1 MYKRAREKNNQP
13 KANMNK
19 HIINKSSPIKI
30 KIDNNIKES
39 NVNQNKINFIPN
51 INYNNN
57 NNNNKPKIDN
67 NKNNYVILPKI
78 NNNKKLNNNNINN
91 NSKININKK
100 QSSILSNNNNK
111 TNNNFQ
117 KKRSMTGNKNKNKK
131 PPIVELRPYQLN
143 KKNISVKK
151 RYIRD
156 NYLYTIITFLDIR
169 SLYFFMLCCKQFYN
183 LAKKCDNIWH
193 NFYIMK
199 FCKPPKE
206 KIEYETH
213 RGEWRQLYLST
224 SKSIYM
230 KNYEDL
236 KTKYLKKY
244 KKNIYTAKKDPY
256 YLTNNLYKNLKNP
269 LYAIEIDK
277 TLYKVKYILTNK
289 ILSHINFFCNFDQN
303 YQDLNKI
310 KTIKLLFTEQQ
321 IGIFRKPIAVYEI
334 KKIKLKC
341 SEAEGITNKIFKIYY
356 NKDLI
361 ISTFDKNFIFFINMS
376 IPVCKLC
383 ESIFDFISGIH
394 TKNLNYECDCDS
406 KFGLYDYSL
415 LINLKSWNK
424 IFFSLTV
431 NTCDLKYDNEPD
443 TNNLYYI
450 DKSQIISQYPIN
462 FDLKSL
468 VIKDA
473 INNFMIF
480 DIMFLTYN
488 GDHILC
494 DSKPIILKQ
503 DNTRIDYDEHNSEHF
518 IGIVSDDNY
527 YVEFNFNFN
536 KEENYYALIGTELKV
551 NKKFVENI
559 FKKF

>member
-1 MYKRAREKNNQP
+1 MYKRARENNNQP
-13 KANMNK
+13 KTNMNRR
-19 HIINKSSPIKI
+19 IIKKSSPIKV
-30 KIDNNIKES
+30 KMDNIIKES
-39 NVNQNKINFIPN
+39 NNIQNKNSFIP
-51 INYNNN
+51 I
-57 NNNNKPKIDN
+57 NNKPKLEN
-67 NKNNYVILPKI
+67 NQKQYVILPKI
-78 NNNKKLNNNNINN
+78 NNNKKLSNQNINNINN
-91 NSKININKK
+91 VNKK
-100 QSSILSNNNNK
+100 QSSILSNFNNNLS
-111 TNNNFQ
+111 NNNIQ
-117 KKRSMTGNKNKNKK
+117 KKRSMTGNKIKK
-131 PPIVELRPYQLN
+131 PPVVELRPYQRN
-143 KKNISVKK
+143 KKMFTVKK
-151 RYIRD
+151 RFLKD
-156 NYLYTIITFLDIR
+156 NYLYTIISFLDIH

-183 LAKKCDNIWH
+183 LSIKCDDLWY
-193 NFYIMK
+193 NFYILK
-199 FCKPPKE
+199 FCKQPKD
-206 KIEYETH
+206 KVGYEIH
-213 RGEWRQLYLST
+213 RGEWRKLYLS
-224 SKSIYM
+224 KSSEIYM

-236 KTKYLKKY
+236 KNKYLKKY

-277 TLYKVKYILTNK
+277 TIYNVKYILTNK
-289 ILSHINFFCNFDQN
+289 ILSHINFFANFNQV

-310 KTIKLLFTEQQ
+310 KNIKLLFTEQQ
-321 IGIFRKPIAVYEI
+321 IGIFRKPIFVYEI

-383 ESIFDFISGIH
+383 ESIFNFINGIH

-431 NTCDLKYDNEPD
+431 NTCDLKYDDETD
-443 TNNLYYI
+443 KNNLYYI
-450 DKSQIISQYPIN
+450 DKSTIISQHPLT

-468 VIKDA
+468 IIKDD
-473 INNFMIF
+473 IKNFMIF

-494 DSKPIILKQ
+494 DSKPIILREDK
-503 DNTRIDYDEHNSEHF
+503 TRIDYDEYNSDHF
-518 IGIVSDDNY
+518 FAIANDDNY
-527 YVEFNFNFN
+527 SVQFTFNIN
-536 KEENYYALIGTELKV
+536 KDENYYALIGTELRV
-551 NKKFVENI
+551 NKKYVENI

>member
-1 MYKRAREKNNQP
+1 MYKRARENSKN
-13 KANMNK
+13 KRTDINK
-19 HIINKSSPIKI
+19 HIIKKSSPIKI
-30 KIDNNIKES
+30 QQNNKLNDLYNYE
-39 NVNQNKINFIPN
+39 NKINNIQNKN
-51 INYNNN
+51 INM
-57 NNNNKPKIDN
+57 NKIESLAKQSI
-67 NKNNYVILPKI
+67 ILPKI
-78 NNNKKLNNNNINN
+78 NNNKNHNNINLIN
-91 NSKININKK
+91 NQNKVK
-100 QSSILSNNNNK
+100 SSILSNFNK
-111 TNNNFQ
+111 NLPQ
-117 KKRSMTGNKNKNKK
+117 KRNMTGNKNKK
-131 PPIVELRPYQLN
+131 PPVVELRPFQRN
-143 KKNISVKK
+143 KKMFSVKK
-151 RYIRD
+151 RFLKD
-156 NYLYTIITFLDIR
+156 NNIYTIISFLDIR
-169 SLYFFMLCCKQFYN
+169 SLYFFMLCCKQFYK
-183 LAKKCDNIWH
+183 LSKECDDVWY
-193 NFYIMK
+193 NFYIIK

-206 KIEYETH
+206 KLVYEKN
-213 RGEWRQLYLST
+213 RGRWRELYLSN

-277 TLYKVKYILTNK
+277 TIYKVKYILTNK
-289 ILSHINFFCNFDQN
+289 ILSHINFFANFDQT

-310 KTIKLLFTEQQ
+310 KTIKLLFTEQN
-321 IGIFRKPIAVYEI
+321 IGIFRKPIAIYDI
-334 KKIKLKC
+334 KKIKLKS

-356 NKDLI
+356 EKDLI
-361 ISTFDKNFIFFINMS
+361 ISTFDRNFIFFINMS

-383 ESIFDFISGIH
+383 ENIFDFIDGIH

-431 NTCDLKYDNEPD
+431 NTCDLKDDDECD
-443 TNNLYYI
+443 KNNLYYI
-450 DKSQIISQYPIN
+450 NKSQIISQNPLN

-468 VIKDA
+468 VIKDN

-488 GDHILC
+488 GDHVLC
-494 DSKPIILKQ
+494 DSKPIILKP
-503 DNTRIDYDEHNSEHF
+503 DNSRIDYDEYDSEHY
-518 IGIVSDDNY
+518 IGIVNDNNY
-527 YVEFNFNFN
+527 FLEFNFNIN
-536 KEENYYALIGTELKV
+536 KEENYYALIKTELKV
-551 NKKFVENI
+551 NRKYIESI

>member
-1 MYKRAREKNNQP
+1 MYKRARENAKN
-13 KANMNK
+13 KKTEINK
-19 HIINKSSPIKI
+19 HIIKNSSPIKI
-30 KIDNNIKES
+30 KES
-39 NVNQNKINFIPN
+39 NKLNDFNNYDNKINIIQN
-51 INYNNN
+51 KNLNNN
-57 NNNNKPKIDN
+57 GNISKPK
-67 NKNNYVILPKI
+67 VVLPKI
-78 NNNKKLNNNNINN
+78 NNNKKPNNINLIN
-91 NSKININKK
+91 NQNKLK
-100 QSSILSNNNNK
+100 SPILSNFNNNLP
-111 TNNNFQ
+111 
-117 KKRSMTGNKNKNKK
+117 KKRSMTGNRIKK
-131 PPIVELRPYQLN
+131 PPVVELRPFQRN
-143 KKNISVKK
+143 KKMISVRK
-151 RYIRD
+151 RFIKD
-156 NYLYTIITFLDIR
+156 NNIYTIISFLDIR
-169 SLYFFMLCCKQFYN
+169 SLYFFMLCCKQFYK
-183 LAKKCDNIWH
+183 LSKECDDVWY
-193 NFYIMK
+193 NFYIIK

-206 KIEYETH
+206 KLGYETN
-213 RGEWRQLYLST
+213 RGKWRELYLST

-230 KNYEDL
+230 KNYDDL

-277 TLYKVKYILTNK
+277 TIYKVKYILTNK
-289 ILSHINFFCNFDQN
+289 ILSHINFFSNFDQT

-310 KTIKLLFTEQQ
+310 KTIKLLFTEQN
-321 IGIFRKPIAVYEI
+321 IGIFRKPIAVYEL
-334 KKIKLKC
+334 KKIKLKS

-383 ESIFDFISGIH
+383 ENIFDFIDGIH

-431 NTCDLKYDNEPD
+431 NTCDLKDDDECD
-443 TNNLYYI
+443 KNNLYYI
-450 DKSQIISQYPIN
+450 NKSQLISQYPLN

-468 VIKDA
+468 VIKDI

-480 DIMFLTYN
+480 DIMLLTYN
-488 GDHILC
+488 GDHVLC

-503 DNTRIDYDEHNSEHF
+503 DNNRIDYDEHNSEHY
-518 IGIVSDDNY
+518 IGIVNDDNY
-527 YVEFNFNFN
+527 FIEFNFNIN
-536 KEENYYALIGTELKV
+536 KEENYYALIKTEMKI
-551 NKKFVENI
+551 NRKYIENI

>member
-1 MYKRAREKNNQP
+1 MYKRARENNNQP
-13 KANMNK
+13 KTNMNRR
-19 HIINKSSPIKI
+19 IIKKSSPIKV
-30 KIDNNIKES
+30 KMDNMIKES
-39 NVNQNKINFIPN
+39 NNIQNKNSFIP
-51 INYNNN
+51 
-57 NNNNKPKIDN
+57 NNNKPKLDN
-67 NKNNYVILPKI
+67 NQKQYVILPKI
-78 NNNKKLNNNNINN
+78 NNNKKLSNQNINNINN
-91 NSKININKK
+91 VNKK
-100 QSSILSNNNNK
+100 QSSILSNFNNNLS
-111 TNNNFQ
+111 NNNIQ
-117 KKRSMTGNKNKNKK
+117 KKRSMTGNKIKK
-131 PPIVELRPYQLN
+131 PPVVELRPYQRN
-143 KKNISVKK
+143 KKMFSVKK
-151 RYIRD
+151 RFLKD
-156 NYLYTIITFLDIR
+156 NYLYTIISFLDIR
-169 SLYFFMLCCKQFYN
+169 SLYYFMLCCKQFYN
-183 LAKKCDNIWH
+183 LSIKCDDLWY

-199 FCKPPKE
+199 FCKQPKD
-206 KIEYETH
+206 KVGYEIN
-213 RGEWRQLYLST
+213 RGEWRKLYLS
-224 SKSIYM
+224 KSREIYM
-230 KNYEDL
+230 KNYEYL

-277 TLYKVKYILTNK
+277 TIYNVKYILTNK
-289 ILSHINFFCNFDQN
+289 ILSHINFFANFNQV

-321 IGIFRKPIAVYEI
+321 IGIFRKPIVVYEI
-334 KKIKLKC
+334 KKINLKC

-383 ESIFDFISGIH
+383 ESIFDFINGIH

-431 NTCDLKYDNEPD
+431 NTCDLKYDDETD
-443 TNNLYYI
+443 KNNLYYI
-450 DKSQIISQYPIN
+450 DKSTVISQHPLT

-468 VIKDA
+468 IIKDD
-473 INNFMIF
+473 IKNFMIF

-494 DSKPIILKQ
+494 DSKPIILKE
-503 DNTRIDYDEHNSEHF
+503 DKTRIDYDEYYSDHF
-518 IGIVSDDNY
+518 IAIVNDDNY
-527 YVEFNFNFN
+527 SVQFTFNIN
-536 KEENYYALIGTELKV
+536 KEENYYALIGTELRV
-551 NKKFVENI
+551 NKKYVENI